1 MKSFRN
7 FFTQLTQ
14 KLTSIFNRL
23 RLWVQIL
30 FVDQIYNN
38 QSKGLS
44 AELLEFRTLSL
55 SEEIHKIIN
64 NISFI
69 YQIGE
74 NSLKTWSNG
83 LAEVRVQNGL

>member
-30 FVDQIYNN
+30 FIDQIYND

-44 AELLEFRTLSL
+44 AELLELRTLSL

-69 YQIGE
+69 DQIGK

-83 LAEVRVQNGL
+83 LAEVRV